1 MNRLLSE
8 WQRLYAA
15 GPDRAWADPQG
26 QVRALVLELSRP
38 ADWRTLSR
46 AWQGVQADLAL
57 PAPAIAVT
65 GRDGYQLWFSL
76 DQAIPLPHATAFL
89 ASLQARYLADVPPE
103 RVRLWPMADE
113 QAPHGWRHTAPLP
126 ALDGQAVCPD
136 QWAAFVAPDLAPV
149 FNDTP
154 WLDLPPNLEGQ
165 ADLLSR
171 LRSVSAAEWQTA
183 CAQLNPLPTTTASHP
198 TREASTSPDS
208 LPSAPDA
215 RHVPP
220 HTDPHSFLL
229 SVMNNVALD
238 MALRIEAAKAL
249 LPFTPQR

>member
-1 MNRLLSE
+1 MSRLLSE

-15 GPDRAWADPQG
+15 GPNGSLIDAQG
-26 QVRALVLELSRP
+26 RVRALVLQLARP

-46 AWQGVQADLAL
+46 VWQGVQADLSL

-76 DQAIPLPHATAFL
+76 AQAVSLAEARAFL
-89 ASLQARYLADVPPE
+89 RALQERYLADVAPE
-103 RVRLWPMADE
+103 RVSLWPVSDAQGPAGLRHAD
-113 QAPHGWRHTAPLP
+113 PLP
-126 ALDGQAVCPD
+126 APDGQPVLPD

-149 FNDTP
+149 FSDTP

-171 LRSVSAAEWQTA
+171 LASLSPAEWATVCAPVEAPPDLPRPVTA
-183 CAQLNPLPTTTASHP
+183 Q
-198 TREASTSPDS
+198 
-208 LPSAPDA
+208 
-215 RHVPP
+215 V
-220 HTDPHSFLL
+220 DPRQFLL
-229 SVMNNVALD
+229 DVMTNEAID

-249 LPFTPQR
+249 LPCSPRA

>member
-1 MNRLLSE
+1 
-8 WQRLYAA
+8 
-15 GPDRAWADPQG
+15 
-26 QVRALVLELSRP
+26 
-38 ADWRTLSR
+38 
-46 AWQGVQADLAL
+46 
-57 PAPAIAVT
+57 
-65 GRDGYQLWFSL
+65 
-76 DQAIPLPHATAFL
+76 
-89 ASLQARYLADVPPE
+89 
-103 RVRLWPMADE
+103 MADE

-171 LRSVSAAEWQTA
+171 LRSVSADAWQAA
-183 CAQLNPLPTTTASHP
+183 CAQLPPLPTATTSHP

-208 LPSAPDA
+208 PPSAPDA
-215 RHVPP
+215 HHVPP